1 MKQST
6 RATNKQLALWSVPR
20 DQVQPL
26 EETREEVTRLL
37 ADLLLEALGVKLPTS
52 QTGGDDESEDLA

>member
-6 RATNKQLALWSVPR
+6 RATTRQLALWSAREHDIRPIE
-20 DQVQPL
+20 QMP
-26 EETREEVTRLL
+26 EEVTNAL
-37 ADLLLEALGVKLPTS
+37 AELLLEALGLKLPAR

>member
-6 RATNKQLALWSVPR
+6 RATTRQLTLWLAREDDIRPIE
-20 DQVQPL
+20 QMP
-26 EETREEVTRLL
+26 EEVTNAL
-37 ADLLLEALGVKLPTS
+37 AELLLEALGLKLPAN